1 MNELSRF
8 KPLDHLPLSP
18 GVCLICSGSVGPYI
32 DTSRQLDF
40 EGAVYICLGCV
51 KEMAAQLGLNFI
63 LNEEEVELKVAS
75 AANEAYEA
83 GRLEVMR
90 LFSEFVS
97 INSADRVRSLDA
109 PTGSEPDANHVETP
123 GGTKSDDVK
132 PEPDLIQGDGPISFE
147 EFRGL
152 SGNPS
157 NGDSL
162 FAFGDK

>member
-1 MNELSRF
+1 MNPLSRF

-18 GVCLICSGSVGPYI
+18 GVCLICSGGVGPFI

-40 EGAVYICLGCV
+40 EGAVYVCLGCV
-51 KEMAAQLGLNFI
+51 SEMAAQLGLNLV

-97 INSADRVRSLDA
+97 VNSVDRVRSLDA
-109 PTGSEPDANHVETP
+109 PVNSESDTNHVEAVS
-123 GGTKSDDVK
+123 GAEANNVK
-132 PEPDLIQGDGPISFE
+132 PEPSDEQGDGSLSFE

-152 SGNPS
+152 SGDS
-157 NGDSL
+157 SDGESL
-162 FAFGDK
+162 FAFGDR